1 MLEGVDSAIRPS
13 VPHLRLAQS
22 SDQQIAAQLNH
33 YRHSQPI
40 ATSSNLKANQLGNFH
55 QVLYIL
61 RVEINN
67 RPGAASEDPG
77 NIAHMWQGCG
87 WGEGERCWARAAAS
101 TCPREVSPLRCS
113 LRRRCQ

>member
-1 MLEGVDSAIRPS
+1 MAQRHPAERAALMLGTGRAW
-13 VPHLRLAQS
+13 A
-22 SDQQIAAQLNH
+22 QQIAVQLIH
-33 YRHSQPI
+33 FRHSSQPQ
-40 ATSSNLKANQLGNFH
+40 ATSSNLKANQLCNFH

-87 WGEGERCWARAAAS
+87 REEGERWGARAAAS
-101 TCPREVSPLRCS
+101 TCPMEVSP
-113 LRRRCQ
+113 